1 MCGIDSGM
9 NLIRG
14 IKDLPAARGCALT
27 IGNYDGVHLGHR
39 AMIEILRHRART
51 MGCASAVLAFE
62 PSSKEFLDPD
72 GAPPRLTRWRE
83 KFAHLAALGVD
94 RFITLRFDE
103 HMRSMTPEAFVRE
116 LLVEGLQVRH
126 LVVGPDF
133 RYGRQAAG
141 TVQTLRAAGERFG
154 FQVEQ
159 TEHVA
164 HLERLVY
171 QLPAAAAD
179 HAVLGIEDGIAV
191 FGLDRQGAAGAVRH
205 LHQFQQA
212 GVAQVRIRQAGN
224 VRDPDAGFVEG
235 VEFGTGAIRR
245 QASGERHPVHGGDG
259 RGAGKLEQ
267 GGGKVDRAHH
277 LVHRAARRAARIA
290 DQQRDARA
298 EIADRGIALPP
309 GIVLEKLHAVVGV
322 DDDDRVAG

>member
-159 TEHVA
+159 IDGVDFQGLRISSTRVRSELARADYAQAAKMLGWRYRMTGRVA
-164 HLERLVY
+164 HGSKLGRELGFPTAN
-171 QLPAAAAD
+171 LPLKRRKSP
-179 HAVLGIEDGIAV
+179 VWGIIAV
-191 FGLDRQGAAGAVRH
+191 RVHGIGPVARPAVASLGTRPTVNGVEPILEVHVFDFSGDLYGRSLEVEFVRKLRDEVRFDSLDALVAQMNVDAAQAREALAAG
-205 LHQFQQA
+205 
-212 GVAQVRIRQAGN
+212 
-224 VRDPDAGFVEG
+224 
-235 VEFGTGAIRR
+235 
-245 QASGERHPVHGGDG
+245 
-259 RGAGKLEQ
+259 
-267 GGGKVDRAHH
+267 
-277 LVHRAARRAARIA
+277 
-290 DQQRDARA
+290 
-298 EIADRGIALPP
+298 
-309 GIVLEKLHAVVGV
+309 
-322 DDDDRVAG
+322 